1 MRKKGRGAKG
11 ECAPGGAEG
20 MRVGSG
26 GQRTPFPVLGHRGPN
41 QLRCPAAGRISTPP
55 HRAGGNRTTGGQC
68 LPHVSRQEGGG
79 GHGAG
84 APLRG
89 AKYLG
94 RPAWRPL
101 SPGSPGAAA
110 GRGWPAWGRKWVQ
123 EGQEQ
128 DPEAR
133 PPPTM
138 RRPPATIPGQGQGQ
152 GSAGEG
158 GPHTSRFML
167 RVGFRGKAPS
177 AGGAKPSTVPPAI
190 SYQ

>member
-26 GQRTPFPVLGHRGPN
+26 GQRTPLPVLGRRGPN
-41 QLRCPAAGRISTPP
+41 QLSVPPQAASPP
-55 HRAGGNRTTGGQC
+55 HPTGLEDTAPRVASAYPLSPGKREEGVTGQ
-68 LPHVSRQEGGG
+68 
-79 GHGAG
+79 G

-133 PPPTM
+133 PSPTM

-177 AGGAKPSTVPPAI
+177 AGGAKPSTVPTAI

>member
-1 MRKKGRGAKG
+1 MRRASVLQGEPKGCGSGQEGSEPLSR
-11 ECAPGGAEG
+11 CSGAEG
-20 MRVGSG
+20 PTSSG
-26 GQRTPFPVLGHRGPN
+26 VPPQ
-41 QLRCPAAGRISTPP
+41 AASPP
-55 HRAGGNRTTGGQC
+55 HPTGLEDTAPRVASAYPLSPGKREEGVTGQ
-68 LPHVSRQEGGG
+68 
-79 GHGAG
+79 G